1 MARGFNDAGVAEL
14 ADTVNTLSVG
24 VDVAVSRPGVVD
36 AELSDGMRHF
46 DITPGQPAHF
56 SAIRAAEEWA
66 ESDEQD
72 EVAKALHQDA
82 NDGFLEKVGNKFVL
96 ENSLSDDEPEPDS
109 MEDAESVGSRGQR
122 GLRRTRSC
130 LRRLV
135 L

>member
-1 MARGFNDAGVAEL
+1 MTMEIL
-14 ADTVNTLSVG
+14 
-24 VDVAVSRPGVVD
+24 VSLG
-36 AELSDGMRHF
+36 
-46 DITPGQPAHF
+46 
-56 SAIRAAEEWA
+56 RAACTYV
-66 ESDEQD
+66 SVKVVGRNRTVSSPISEQG
-72 EVAKALHQDA
+72 EVAKALAQDA
-82 NDGFLEKVGNKFVL
+82 NDVFLEKVGNKFVL